1 MRWRLLFGSAGVLL
15 ALGLIGLTGDVVIE
29 RRWPPV
35 GSFIEVGGHRLHY
48 VEAGQGPPVILVHGA
63 SANLRDMQA
72 SLLPAL
78 ADTHTVLAFDRPG
91 YGYSDRGRRWPSP
104 ADQARL
110 FVSAAEQLGHA
121 QPLIVG
127 HSWAGAV
134 VMAALLEVPER
145 VAGGVLL
152 SGAVGHWA
160 GSAGWIHELA
170 RLPLIGPVFAHTLL
184 LPAGAVMIDGAIASV
199 FAPNPVPEGY
209 AGRTGAP
216 LALRAGTFLHNGEDM
231 ERLNGYLQT
240 LSRDYRDIRK
250 PLLAIHGT
258 ADKLV
263 PYWNHGRRLEPVVP
277 GFRRCLLDGIGHAP
291 HHAAT
296 AEVAAAIRR
305 FALAPPAPHAAADR
319 LDLEGCRGA
328 DDPRRASGLAPPT

>member
-127 HSWAGAV
+127 HSWA
-134 VMAALLEVPER
+134 LLEVPER
-145 VAGGVLL
+145 VAGACCCRVRSVTGPVRR
-152 SGAVGHWA
+152 A
-160 GSAGWIHELA
+160 GSMNW
-170 RLPLIGPVFAHTLL
+170 R
-184 LPAGAVMIDGAIASV
+184 
-199 FAPNPVPEGY
+199 
-209 AGRTGAP
+209 
-216 LALRAGTFLHNGEDM
+216 
-231 ERLNGYLQT
+231 
-240 LSRDYRDIRK
+240 
-250 PLLAIHGT
+250 
-258 ADKLV
+258 
-263 PYWNHGRRLEPVVP
+263 
-277 GFRRCLLDGIGHAP
+277 
-291 HHAAT
+291 
-296 AEVAAAIRR
+296 
-305 FALAPPAPHAAADR
+305 
-319 LDLEGCRGA
+319 GCR
-328 DDPRRASGLAPPT
+328 